1 MGGGSIVV
9 EVLTGIQK
17 AIWMETCCEVN
28 GLMVGE
34 LPGLLMGWVLGRFEG
49 GSEGDLDGD
58 LLGTL

>member
-1 MGGGSIVV
+1 MGGGSIV
-9 EVLTGIQK
+9 EVSAEIQK

-34 LPGLLMGWVLGRFEG
+34 LPGLLMGWVPGRFEG
-49 GSEGDLDGD
+49 DPEGDLDGD